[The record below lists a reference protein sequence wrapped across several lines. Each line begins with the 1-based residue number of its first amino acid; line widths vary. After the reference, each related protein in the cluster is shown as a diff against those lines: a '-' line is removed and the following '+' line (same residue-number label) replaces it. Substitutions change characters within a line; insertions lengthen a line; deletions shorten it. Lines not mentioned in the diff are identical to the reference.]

1 MKRSGLALVFVI
13 AASLAASLALS
24 LGRDQANGKQ
34 EMTVAD
40 ARQLITEQQQLDTIS
55 KATWKQLLTKQQY
68 DILWRSKTERAFTG
82 ELLNNHQSGVYVTA
96 GCRLPVFHSS
106 HKFKSGS
113 GWPSFWEALDKENIV
128 LKDDW
133 FLGYKRTEI
142 LSRCGEHLGHVF
154 DDGPAPTGL
163 RYCINSVA
171 LNFVPDN
178 SSASSPSEKNSP
190 ALPLTR

>member
-1 MKRSGLALVFVI
+1 MKRSGLALLFVI
-13 AASLAASLALS
+13 AASLTASLALS
-24 LGRDQANGKQ
+24 LGRDQADGKQ

-40 ARQLITEQQQLDTIS
+40 ARQLIAKQQQLDTIS

-68 DILWRSKTERAFTG
+68 DIMWRSKTERAFTG
-82 ELLNNHQSGVYVTA
+82 ELLNNKQSGVYVTA

-113 GWPSFWEALDKENIV
+113 GWPSFWEALDKDNIV

-171 LNFVPDN
+171 LSFVPDN
-178 SSASSPSEKNSP
+178 SPTASP
-190 ALPLTR
+190 AE

>member
-1 MKRSGLALVFVI
+1 MKRSGLALIFVI
-13 AASLAASLALS
+13 TASLVTSLALS
-24 LGRDQANGKQ
+24 LGRDQANDKQ
-34 EMTVAD
+34 TMSLDE
-40 ARQLITEQQQLDTIS
+40 ARQLIAEQQHLDTIE

-82 ELLNNHQSGVYVTA
+82 ELLNNNESGVYVTA

-106 HKFKSGS
+106 HKFKSGT
-113 GWPSFWEALDKENIV
+113 GWPSFWEALNKDNII

-154 DDGPAPTGL
+154 NDGPAPTGL

-171 LNFVPDN
+171 LSFVPDMGPT
-178 SSASSPSEKNSP
+178 SKAEE
-190 ALPLTR
+190 

>member
-24 LGRDQANGKQ
+24 LGRDQASDKQ

-40 ARQLITEQQQLDTIS
+40 ARQIITEQQQLDTIS

-68 DILWRSKTERAFTG
+68 DIMWRSKTERAFTG

-113 GWPSFWEALDKENIV
+113 GWPSFWEALDKDNIV

-163 RYCINSVA
+163 RYCINSLA
-171 LNFVPDN
+171 LDFVPDN
-178 SSASSPSEKNSP
+178 RSASNPSE
-190 ALPLTR
+190 

>member
-1 MKRSGLALVFVI
+1 MKRPGLALLFVI
-13 AASLAASLALS
+13 AVSLTASLALS
-24 LGRDQANGKQ
+24 LGSDQANNKQ
-34 EMTVAD
+34 PMSLD
-40 ARQLITEQQQLDTIS
+40 SARQLIAEQQQLDTIT
-55 KATWKQLLTKQQY
+55 KATWKQLLSKQQY

-82 ELLNNHQSGVYVTA
+82 ELLENHGKGVYVTA

-106 HKFKSGS
+106 HKFKSGT
-113 GWPSFWEALDKENIV
+113 GWPSFWEALDKDNII

-142 LSRCGEHLGHVF
+142 LSSCGEHLGHVF

-171 LNFVPDN
+171 LSFVPE
-178 SSASSPSEKNSP
+178 SSEP
-190 ALPLTR
+190 ATPVPPK

>member
-1 MKRSGLALVFVI
+1 MKRSGLVLLFVI
-13 AASLAASLALS
+13 TVSLVASLALS
-24 LGRDQANGKQ
+24 LGRDQAGGKKA
-34 EMTVAD
+34 MTVAD
-40 ARQLITEQQQLDTIS
+40 ARQLITEQQQLDTIN

-82 ELLNNHQSGVYVTA
+82 ELLDNHENGIYVTA
-96 GCRLPVFHSS
+96 GCRIPVFHSS
-106 HKFKSGS
+106 HKFKSGT
-113 GWPSFWEALDKENIV
+113 GWPSFWEALNKDNII

-171 LNFVPDN
+171 LSFVPDN
-178 SSASSPSEKNSP
+178 SSPVPSPTEK
-190 ALPLTR
+190 

>member
-1 MKRSGLALVFVI
+1 MKRSGLVLILVI
-13 AASLAASLALS
+13 AASVATSLALS
-24 LGRDQANGKQ
+24 LGGDQASGKQ
-34 EMTVAD
+34 TMTVDA
-40 ARQLITEQQQLDTIS
+40 ARQLIAEQQQLDTIS

-82 ELLNNHQSGVYVTA
+82 ELLNNHENGMYVTA
-96 GCRLPVFHSS
+96 GCRLPVFHSN
-106 HKFKSGS
+106 HKFKSGT
-113 GWPSFWEALDKENIV
+113 GWPSFWEALDKDNII

-171 LNFVPDN
+171 LSFVP
-178 SSASSPSEKNSP
+178 EKNNTPKLST
-190 ALPLTR
+190 AQ